1 MNAIPLTKIEGD
13 TTVSRNAAMG
23 GNVRVGGSALIKHGL
38 RVEGWADLLNIKG
51 CNKGLFESFE
61 ALKAAYP
68 QPRPGWWAMTYTTT
82 GSGETLE
89 ATYTMYMVEEG
100 VWVSKG
106 TTTTPQEFDTQL
118 FQYLE
123 DFDNLEKRDDELA
136 AAIDAEE
143 AARKAADRNL
153 AESIAQEVA
162 DREDA
167 DAALEDR
174 LDAEVTARSEAD
186 TALGGRI
193 DTESTA
199 RVTADEALANDISKV
214 AGDLAEEAVTRLD
227 QITAL
232 RDDLEGEMQNCRD
245 ADEALANAIA
255 DETHSR
261 QSDVAA
267 LDGKI
272 AEEVRRAQAAEAL
285 LRDDLTAL
293 STDAQE
299 TESSLKGLRRSI
311 GMPGGIAPLDS
322 DGTIASR
329 FIPGAM
335 DDVKAFSGCVNS
347 SIFEENG
354 VRFYESTEDTSAAPN
369 SYVVYDTHLQMFL
382 LKQYAGGGTYDFY
395 RTWGDAE
402 LWNDVDAGSP
412 HDDKVYVDRTTN
424 KTYRWAE
431 DYGLVVIGTDLA
443 LGETA
448 YTAYPGNLGAQTR
461 EELGALTQ
469 RTEAIETRLPE
480 VLPFCGLLPA
490 ENARIDATL
499 IKASFLP
506 EECIVYR
513 SNGDWI
519 LRSFSILHYEDAGTA
534 PSETQAERKAPQP
547 LPIHYPNW
555 EGKEKYTRSEGV
567 LYYDIYG
574 GALYAPYGDEIVMV
588 GSKELALLSE
598 VKGLAQSTEDFN
610 EDFGADFSI

>member
-1 MNAIPLTKIEGD
+1 MTSIPTKQIDGDVAIGRNIAAGGGANIQGNLRVGHNVRIEGWLD
-13 TTVSRNAAMG
+13 A
-23 GNVRVGGSALIKHGL
+23 K
-38 RVEGWADLLNIKG
+38 NIKG

-106 TTTTPQEFDTQL
+106 TATTPQEFDTQL

-143 AARKAADRNL
+143 AARSAADRNL

-167 DAALEDR
+167 DAALEER
-174 LDAEVTARSEAD
+174 LDAEVTARADAD

-214 AGDLAEEAVTRLD
+214 AGDLAEEAATRLD

-255 DETHSR
+255 DEAHTR
-261 QSDVAA
+261 QSEDEE

-272 AEEVRRAQAAEAL
+272 AEEVRRSQAAETL

-299 TESSLKGLRRSI
+299 TESSLKELQRSI

-448 YTAYPGNLGAQTR
+448 YTAYPGNLGAQ
-461 EELGALTQ
+461 LAQ
-469 RTEAIETRLPE
+469 KA
-480 VLPFCGLLPA
+480 
-490 ENARIDATL
+490 ATL
-499 IKASFLP
+499 DEDLEEEKAVRGLATS
-506 EECIVYR
+506 
-513 SNGDWI
+513 
-519 LRSFSILHYEDAGTA
+519 SILNVNQLAGHAGTFA
-534 PSETQAERKAPQP
+534 TVQEAAR
-547 LPIHYPNW
+547 
-555 EGKEKYTRSEGV
+555 
-567 LYYDIYG
+567 
-574 GALYAPYGDEIVMV
+574 ALYAAGITPKEGALITYRDTESWLWYRYEAAIYLTPMSTDEGISANVLPV
-588 GSKELALLSE
+588 IDTLAWKYLCTDEELKKLSRMTLRRE
-598 VKGLAQSTEDFN
+598 VAGLANTTKDFNDDFSEDFSN
-610 EDFGADFSI
+610 

>member
-61 ALKAAYP
+61 ALKTAYP
-68 QPRPGWWAMTYTTT
+68 QPKPGWWAMTYATT

-143 AARKAADRNL
+143 AAREATDRNL

-232 RDDLEGEMQNCRD
+232 RDDLEAEMQNCRD

-255 DETHSR
+255 DALNTAQVADSELQEQIAEHRRELHYLPDNFSTEKALFTAAGTYTIGTQPIKPGALLLGCVDECWGVYQYVYFDDEVEVSA
-261 QSDVAA
+261 QSEEAVQAASAAAPTIAPPAVKHDANVSNPENWVRLATIEDVAA
-267 LDGKI
+267 LKKLVPVVEITADEI
-272 AEEVRRAQAAEAL
+272 AA
-285 LRDDLTAL
+285 
-293 STDAQE
+293 
-299 TESSLKGLRRSI
+299 
-311 GMPGGIAPLDS
+311 
-322 DGTIASR
+322 
-329 FIPGAM
+329 
-335 DDVKAFSGCVNS
+335 
-347 SIFEENG
+347 
-354 VRFYESTEDTSAAPN
+354 
-369 SYVVYDTHLQMFL
+369 
-382 LKQYAGGGTYDFY
+382 
-395 RTWGDAE
+395 
-402 LWNDVDAGSP
+402 
-412 HDDKVYVDRTTN
+412 
-424 KTYRWAE
+424 
-431 DYGLVVIGTDLA
+431 
-443 LGETA
+443 
-448 YTAYPGNLGAQTR
+448 
-461 EELGALTQ
+461 
-469 RTEAIETRLPE
+469 
-480 VLPFCGLLPA
+480 LLPA
-490 ENARIDATL
+490 DELQIATL
-499 IKASFLP
+499 EFD
-506 EECIVYR
+506 V
-513 SNGDWI
+513 
-519 LRSFSILHYEDAGTA
+519 EDEAGA
-534 PSETQAERKAPQP
+534 
-547 LPIHYPNW
+547 
-555 EGKEKYTRSEGV
+555 
-567 LYYDIYG
+567 
-574 GALYAPYGDEIVMV
+574 
-588 GSKELALLSE
+588 
-598 VKGLAQSTEDFN
+598 
-610 EDFGADFSI
+610 GADQPATCEALERFRTRLRQMRGRSVFKPKEVYNPNDYINYEHE